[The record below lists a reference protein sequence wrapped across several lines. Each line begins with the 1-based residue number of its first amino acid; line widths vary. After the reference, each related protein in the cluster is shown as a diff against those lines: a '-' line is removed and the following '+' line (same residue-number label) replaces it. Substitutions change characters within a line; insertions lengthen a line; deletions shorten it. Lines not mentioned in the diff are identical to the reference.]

1 MKTLIIY
8 VIILLGV
15 AYASNPKNLLSN
27 KCSDKSLALNN

>member
-1 MKTLIIY
+1 MKTLIICMI
-8 VIILLGV
+8 VLFVV